1 MSAGQ
6 RLRIEG
12 EFTIFRAMDLKP
24 VLFAEPPV
32 TEVDL
37 SAVSEF
43 DSAGLQL
50 LMLAKRTAQ
59 AQGRP
64 FQLTGHSEAVIDV
77 FELLN
82 VAGYFGDPLL
92 MNSPP
97 KPGAGAGSSAS
108 AGASRG
114 SDGS

>member
-1 MSAGQ
+1 MSAEQ

-12 EFTIFRAMDLKP
+12 EFTIFRAMELKP

-59 AQGRP
+59 AQGRA
-64 FQLTGHSEAVIDV
+64 FHLTGHSEAVIDV

-82 VAGYFGDPLL
+82 VGGYFGDPLV
-92 MNSPP
+92 MNSTT
-97 KPGAGAGSSAS
+97 KPGATAGSN